1 MQPMNLQVLEA
12 DLKEQYGKYSI
23 AHQDVLSAALYPKV
37 FEEFKNWQ
45 LRYSR

>member
-23 AHQDVLSAALYPKV
+23 DHQDVLSAALYPKV